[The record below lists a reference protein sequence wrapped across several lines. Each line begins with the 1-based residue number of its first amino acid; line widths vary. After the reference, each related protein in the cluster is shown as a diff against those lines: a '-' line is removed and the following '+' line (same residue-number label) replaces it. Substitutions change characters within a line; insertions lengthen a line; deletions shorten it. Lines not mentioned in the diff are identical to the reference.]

1 MIVNKNIINE
11 YNLNHNFINNI
22 FEDSVYVDIETTGL
36 SSTKNS
42 IISITILLKEE
53 QSNTLYQLFASSEE
67 DEKDTIE
74 FFINLI
80 KDKKFIIT
88 YNGKSFDITFLNT
101 KINKYCID
109 FDLNSL
115 ISIDLYKDMK
125 SIKEKISI
133 ANIKLKTVEKYFG
146 IIRNDE
152 LSGKDIIKLYESYK
166 IHNKKEH
173 MDLILAHNYEDV
185 LYLPIIFDNILT
197 KYDYIAQSE
206 NLGLF
211 KINNKDIAINNKVI
225 KIKITNI
232 TSYNLDYICNKS
244 TYKLVYKKHN
254 TTTKIDLFTSYYSD
268 NRGNYIIY
276 IPNDELCLHSFN
288 TINNL
293 QPNIIP
299 LVINDSILYENIYLI
314 IEKIINCI

>member
-1 MIVNKNIINE
+1 MIVSKNIINE
-11 YNLNHNFINNI
+11 YNIKHNFINNI

-36 SSTKNS
+36 SSAKSS

-53 QSNTLYQLFASSEE
+53 QKQTIYQLFVPSEE
-67 DEKDTIE
+67 DEKKAIE
-74 FFINLI
+74 FFVNLI

-88 YNGKSFDITFLNT
+88 YNGKSFDITFLNS
-101 KINKYCID
+101 KIDKHCID
-109 FDLNSL
+109 FNLNSL

-125 SIKEKISI
+125 SIKGKINIS
-133 ANIKLKTVEKYFG
+133 NIKLKTVENYFG

-185 LYLPIIFDNILT
+185 LYLPIIFDNILA
-197 KYDYIAQSE
+197 KYDHILMSQY
-206 NLGLF
+206 LGLI

-225 KIKITNI
+225 KIKATNI
-232 TSYNLDYICNKS
+232 TSYNLDYVCNKS

-254 TTTKIDLFTSYYSD
+254 TTTKIELFTSYYND

-276 IPNDELCLHSFN
+276 IPNDDLGLKSFH

-299 LVINDSILYENIYLI
+299 LVINDSTIYENIHLI
-314 IEKIINCI
+314 IEKIISCI